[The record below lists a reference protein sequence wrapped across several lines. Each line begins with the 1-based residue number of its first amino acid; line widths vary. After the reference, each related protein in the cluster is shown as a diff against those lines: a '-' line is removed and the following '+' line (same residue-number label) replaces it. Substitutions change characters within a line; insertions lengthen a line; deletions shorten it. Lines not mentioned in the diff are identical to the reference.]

1 VDFGNVRLVGMSEN
15 DVQKM
20 FKLRFDD
27 EGKAVWML
35 PQDVIDNTI
44 KAFSV
49 SATSAD
55 GYSTQGAP
63 TGRYFAPANGPDC
76 IEPDAGA
83 DFGDCG
89 VRSLVVT
96 GPMFQ
101 QHDIRISK
109 RTPIVGRTNFEF
121 AVEMLNAFNKAN
133 FAPVG
138 GIGNNIANY
147 EVTGLTGT
155 NSARIIQLVTRINW

>member
-1 VDFGNVRLVGMSEN
+1 
-15 DVQKM
+15 
-20 FKLRFDD
+20 
-27 EGKAVWML
+27 ML

-44 KAFSV
+44 RAFSV
-49 SATSAD
+49 SATSAT
-55 GYSTQGAP
+55 GYGSGGAP

-76 IEPDAGA
+76 IEIDNGA

-101 QHDIRISK
+101 QHDISIAK
-109 RTPIVGRTNFEF
+109 RVKVVGRTNFEF
-121 AVEMLNAFNKAN
+121 RLEMLNAFNNAN
-133 FAPVG
+133 FVPVS
-138 GIGNNIANY
+138 GIVNNSGATLNNY

-155 NSARIIQLVTRINW
+155 NTARVIQLVSRFNW